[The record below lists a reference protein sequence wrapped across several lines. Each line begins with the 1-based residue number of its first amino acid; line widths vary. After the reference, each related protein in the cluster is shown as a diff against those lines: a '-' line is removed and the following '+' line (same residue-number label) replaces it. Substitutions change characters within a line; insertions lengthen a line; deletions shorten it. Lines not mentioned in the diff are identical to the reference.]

1 MKNEL
6 VAPLKPNAYTPIPAP
21 VSFKLAQL
29 NTELPSTVSLA
40 ERKESDLSDYAALVQ
55 SQKQLFIDQDPRKNR
70 DLTRSGGYSLGD
82 ASNQTKVEASSFLT
96 QTPFYISK
104 ESEVSQVNRK
114 ISTSPFNFSSVD
126 KQRESL
132 DSIGIDK

>member
-82 ASNQTKVEASSFLT
+82 ASNQT
-96 QTPFYISK
+96 
-104 ESEVSQVNRK
+104 
-114 ISTSPFNFSSVD
+114 
-126 KQRESL
+126 
-132 DSIGIDK
+132 

>member
-1 MKNEL
+1 MNNEL
-6 VAPLKPNAYTPIPAP
+6 VVPLKPNAYTPISAP

-29 NTELPSTVSLA
+29 NTEIPSTINLA
-40 ERKESDLSDYAALVQ
+40 ERKEADLSDYAGLVQ

-70 DLTRSGGYSLGD
+70 DLTRSGGYSLRD
-82 ASNQTKVEASSFLT
+82 ASSGAKVEASSFLT
-96 QTPFYISK
+96 QTPFYTSNGI
-104 ESEVSQVNRK
+104 EVSQVNRK

-132 DSIGIDK
+132 DSIGNEK